1 MLRSCVGW
9 SCGPSD
15 DLEDIPVPS
24 LWLEGAKGTPAA
36 CPVMYLSRCLVPS
49 AASSFSCTLQESSVP
64 PSSQRFQPWQQ
75 LFRRLD

>member
-24 LWLEGAKGTPAA
+24 LWLEGAKRDPAA
-36 CPVMYLSRCLVPS
+36 CPVMYLSRCLVPQQLLS
-49 AASSFSCTLQESSVP
+49 HTVQESSVP
-64 PSSQRFQPWQQ
+64 LSSPD
-75 LFRRLD
+75 LTLATALSVEG